1 MRKFTR
7 LLLSAS
13 FMLALLSCGLTK
25 ALACEMH
32 FPGGSIG
39 NCPDQTCADFI
50 DPGDGTYC
58 VDCINGFYNS
68 NTTYISY
75 NQSLSEAWIIT
86 GSGKPI
92 RILSDKYKGFTKML
106 SEKYGKLKRDKA
118 VTEKIKKEYAAFFKT
133 DDNKVSM
140 KRVELCSKLFN
151 LKVRKV

>member
-1 MRKFTR
+1 MRRFTR

-13 FMLALLSCGLTK
+13 FMLALLSFGLTK

-32 FPGGSIG
+32 YPGGTIG

-58 VDCINGFYNS
+58 VECLSNFYNP

-75 NQSLSEAWIIT
+75 NKKLSEAWIIT

-92 RILSDKYKGFTKML
+92 RVMSDKYKGFTKML
-106 SEKYGKLKRDKA
+106 SEKYSKLKKDKA
-118 VTEKIKKEYAAFFKT
+118 VTEKIKNEYADFFKT
-133 DDNKVSM
+133 DDNKVSA
-140 KRVELCSKLFN
+140 KRLETCSKLLN
-151 LKVRKV
+151 LKVRNV